1 MQGDGRTVDPSYKR
15 RLHLPSLSRWFIR
28 TALAYLLLAFVAG
41 VITPLLRGAS
51 QLWPTYVHL
60 LVLGWLTQLIFGVA
74 YWMFPRPLPQASRQG
89 ERLGW
94 PTYWLFNTG
103 LLLRIVGE
111 GSWAA
116 GREMNA
122 VLVPAAMLQLIA
134 GWSFVLMIWPR
145 VRGR

>member
-1 MQGDGRTVDPSYKR
+1 VLAPV
-15 RLHLPSLSRWFIR
+15 LPGI
-28 TALAYLLLAFVAG
+28 
-41 VITPLLRGAS
+41 S

-74 YWMFPRPLPQASRQG
+74 YWMFPRPLPQGFHG

-111 GSWAA
+111 GSRAA
-116 GREMNA
+116 GREMTA
-122 VLVPAAMLQLIA
+122 VLVAAAMLQLIA

>member
-1 MQGDGRTVDPSYKR
+1 MIAPV
-15 RLHLPSLSRWFIR
+15 LP
-28 TALAYLLLAFVAG
+28 
-41 VITPLLRGAS
+41 GAS

-74 YWMFPRPLPQASRQG
+74 YWMFPRPLPQASRHG

-94 PTYWLFNTG
+94 PTYWLFNIG
-103 LLLRIVGE
+103 LVLRILGE

-116 GREMNA
+116 GRGMNA
-122 VLVPAAMLQLIA
+122 MLVAAAMLQLIA

>member
-1 MQGDGRTVDPSYKR
+1 MIAPV
-15 RLHLPSLSRWFIR
+15 LP
-28 TALAYLLLAFVAG
+28 
-41 VITPLLRGAS
+41 GAS

-74 YWMFPRPLPQASRQG
+74 YWMFPRPLPPASLQG

-103 LLLRIVGE
+103 LVLRIVGE

-122 VLVPAAMLQLIA
+122 VLVVAAMLQLIA

>member
-1 MQGDGRTVDPSYKR
+1 MIAPVVP
-15 RLHLPSLSRWFIR
+15 
-28 TALAYLLLAFVAG
+28 
-41 VITPLLRGAS
+41 GA

-74 YWMFPRPLPQASRQG
+74 YWMFPRPLPQAFHG

-116 GREMNA
+116 GHEMNA
-122 VLVPAAMLQLIA
+122 ALVAAAMLQLIA